1 MSRSLARDCG
11 FKRVFE
17 YLFNREFSENTSET
31 ENASLSSLEHFEH
44 ISQNLNNEEIT
55 KLDAELFN
63 ENELSY
69 EELEFSK
76 AILNAVKTNFTE
88 INNKILGNLKKD
100 LKLKDIYKLD
110 LAILLVSI
118 AEIDYLNEPIPLS
131 INEAVRLAKKY
142 STEKSP
148 SFINGV
154 LSSVYNKKN

>member
-17 YLFNREFSENTSET
+17 YLFNKEVNDSIKDECLKQEDVVSFTSDEV
-31 ENASLSSLEHFEH
+31 S
-44 ISQNLNNEEIT
+44 EIT

-63 ENELSY
+63 ETELTH
-69 EELEFSK
+69 EELDFSNS
-76 AILNAVKTNFTE
+76 IISCVKQNFNE
-88 INNKILGNLKKD
+88 INEVILSHLKKN
-100 LKLKDIYKLD
+100 LQIKDIYKLD
-110 LAILLVSI
+110 YAILLVCI
-118 AEIDYLNEPIPLS
+118 AEINYLNGELGVC

-154 LSSVYNKKN
+154 LSSIYKS